1 MIAVRLIVGHGSIL
15 EVYVS
20 TAAGHGQSLA
30 TGCARW
36 LFPVEDS
43 DSDGFS

>member
-15 EVYVS
+15 EVHVS
-20 TAAGHGQSLA
+20 TAAGHGQSIA
-30 TGCARW
+30 TGRARW